1 MTNVS
6 LFKCNDY
13 NLKEIKTII
22 NQSFEAL
29 GGLENLIKPHMTVFL
44 KVNAVCGLDS
54 SLGYTTNPIFLQ
66 AMIQVLK
73 QVGCKIIV
81 GDNPP
86 FHSLVKTLKGNGMY
100 AICEEE
106 NVEIADNTILTT
118 ISTSKFFH
126 YSSFEV
132 SKQMVECD
140 CLINLPKLK
149 THALTYFSGAVKNY
163 FGLIYGLEKAK
174 WHVKASDPLT
184 FSAMI
189 CDLYGAVI
197 ETFNDKLLLN
207 FCDGVVALEGEGPT
221 TGGKARKVGAI
232 IASKDALALD
242 AVGMK
247 LAHLDIEKSPI
258 TTTAMKAGLGNGDLK
273 TINIIGEPLES
284 FLTPLEEPKKTHGG
298 MKILKHQWIKN
309 ILLEV
314 PKVNK
319 QQCIRCGE
327 CTKIC
332 PPQTMKIQK
341 GHYPTLRN
349 SRCIRC
355 WCCAEVC
362 PKGAITKGKRPIL
375 GRLIISKKTK
385 AGN

>member
-13 NLKEIKTII
+13 NLDEIKTII
-22 NQSFEAL
+22 ERSFEGL
-29 GGLENLIKPHMTVFL
+29 GGLKNLIKPGHVVFL
-44 KVNAVCGLDS
+44 KVNAVSNLSS
-54 SLGYTTNPIFLQ
+54 SLGYTTNPIFLK

-73 QVGCKIIV
+73 QINCKIIV

-86 FHSLVKTLKGNGMY
+86 FHALKKTLKGNGMM
-100 AICEEE
+100 AVCEEE
-106 NVEIADNTILTT
+106 HVEIAENTLLMT
-118 ISTSKFFH
+118 ISNSKSFH

-132 SKQMVECD
+132 SKQMIECD

-149 THALTYFSGAVKNY
+149 THALTYFSGAIKNY

-189 CDLYGAVI
+189 CDLYQAVK
-197 ETFNDKLLLN
+197 ESFKDKVLLN
-207 FCDGVVALEGEGPT
+207 FCDGIVALEGEGPT
-221 TGGKARKVGAI
+221 TGGKARPLGAI
-232 IASKDALALD
+232 IASQDALALD
-242 AVGMK
+242 VVAIK
-247 LAHLDIEKSPI
+247 LAGLEIEKSPI
-258 TTTAMKAGLGNGDLK
+258 TTTAIKANLGTGDLNNIK
-273 TINIIGEPLES
+273 IIGERVES
-284 FLTPLEEPKKTHGG
+284 FSTNLVEPKKTHPGG
-298 MKILKHQWIKN
+298 RILQYQWIKN
-309 ILLEV
+309 ILLET
-314 PKVNK
+314 PKVSK
-319 QQCIRCGE
+319 VKCIKCGE

-332 PPQTMKIQK
+332 PPQTMKIIN
-341 GHYPTLRN
+341 GNYPHLQN

-375 GRLIISKKTK
+375 GRIIISKK
-385 AGN
+385 